1 MMSSSRAKEVIEA
14 QKQKIL
20 DLCKEAYPD
29 GVSLQEI
36 VMCTNFKLNKIP
48 IDELIREGSVQR
60 LTSSD
65 GIEYDGEYVRLNG

>member
-29 GVSLQEI
+29 GISLQDI
-36 VMCTNFKLNKIP
+36 VMRTNFKLNKIP
-48 IDELIREGSVQR
+48 IDELIREGSV
-60 LTSSD
+60 
-65 GIEYDGEYVRLNG
+65 EYDGEYVRLNG